1 MINHTPLFK
10 KSAVFLAL
18 SSTFVMPCYV
28 IAEEADNAEMRGIER
43 IQVTASRRTSSVQEA
58 PLNITA
64 LDSDVMKD
72 QNIGKLTE
80 IARWVPGLS
89 IPDQGGRGGNN
100 IIVRGLSTNSTGP
113 DSDGGTVATYFGEM
127 PLGVDVRLIDV
138 ERVEVL
144 IGPQGTLYGAGTLGG
159 ALRYIPKKAELDV
172 TSIELSGDIFNGAES
187 DNLGGETSF
196 VINKPLIEDVLAV
209 RASFNYYNDPG
220 FIDYAY
226 TIKEGGVSNPDPDWN
241 NQQEVNDNIRSVK
254 DANGEEVLTTRIAL
268 RWTPTDWLD
277 GTLTYLYQKSDVEGR
292 TVSNYKT
299 LGAGNPLRDLVGKY
313 ESAERYLEPDEN
325 KDSLISLEL
334 TADLGFA
341 ELVSATG
348 FSEHKN
354 KGQRDQTDL
363 LIANDWSYETFPTF
377 SAFTRETED
386 YDNFTQEVRL
396 VSQSDSMFSWIV
408 GAYYNKD
415 SGEALSEEYTP
426 HYADFAGSNRADDL
440 EYLQYTDEDVV
451 EKALFGEMSFQFTE
465 KFNVTL
471 GARFYKYDID
481 TTSAFTL
488 GLWDW
493 ERDLIGDSLVFDP
506 EAIDDDGNKVLIN
519 TLSDGDGSLFKLNAS
534 YKFTPDIILYATA
547 SEGFRLGGTN
557 GIAACP
563 EKLVAGQQYV
573 CAEPEEFAY
582 KPDSTTN
589 YELGFKSTWFD
600 NKLHFNAT
608 LFNIDWEDAQVGG
621 AATENGGLPY
631 IANAGTANSKG
642 IEISSRAMLSDS
654 LTVFMSYAHAK
665 AKLTEDVVGFFGRLE
680 AGDPATD
687 EYSILSG
694 DRLPGAPEH
703 QFSFG
708 VNYSQ
713 EVFDNKMLDI
723 VYGITAQ
730 SDIYSSAGLR
740 AEGESLPG
748 YALSNLSATLSDD
761 QWSVT
766 LYVDNLFNKYAYSST
781 RSTGKFAG
789 YYEFSNTYQDG
800 DIINGV
806 EVEDVA
812 KVIDNEATFDQYRA
826 YSHYVVAPRTIG
838 IKVNYLFDL

>member
-1 MINHTPLFK
+1 MFK
-10 KSAVFLAL
+10 KSAVVLAL

-28 IAEEADNAEMRGIER
+28 IAEETVNAEMRGIER
-43 IQVTASRRTSSVQEA
+43 IQVTASRRASSVQEA

-127 PLGVDVRLIDV
+127 PLAVDVRLIDV

-172 TSIELSGDIFNGAES
+172 TSVELSGDLFNGAES

-196 VINKPLIEDVLAV
+196 IINTPLIEDVLAV

-226 TIKEGGVSNPDPDWN
+226 TVKEGGVSNPDPDWN
-241 NQQEVNDNIRSVK
+241 NQQEVSDNIRPVK
-254 DANGEEVLTTRIAL
+254 DANGEEVLTSRIAL

-277 GTLTYLYQKSDVEGR
+277 GTLTYLYQKSEVEGR

-299 LGAGNPLRDLVGKY
+299 LGAGNPLRDVVGKY
-313 ESAERYLEPDEN
+313 ESAERYLTPDEN

-348 FSEHKN
+348 YSEHKN

-363 LIANDWSYETFPTF
+363 LLSNPWFYEDFPTF
-377 SAFTRETED
+377 SAFTRETEYFD
-386 YDNFTQEVRL
+386 SFTQEVRL
-396 VSQSDSMFSWIV
+396 VSQSDSALSWIV
-408 GAYYNKD
+408 GGYYNKKN
-415 SGEALSEEYTP
+415 EYALSEEYAP
-426 HYADFAGSNRADDL
+426 HFGAFLRSAYLPDNEDYGDFIRSGRIDDL
-440 EYLQYTDEDVV
+440 EYLELADDKTV
-451 EKALFGEMSFQFTE
+451 EKALFGELSYQFSE
-465 KFNVTL
+465 QFNVTV
-471 GARFYKYDID
+471 GARLYEYEIEIGSAIASPYLGDVVSDSVTFPSDQID
-481 TTSAFTL
+481 RFS
-488 GLWDW
+488 
-493 ERDLIGDSLVFDP
+493 
-506 EAIDDDGNKVLIN
+506 
-519 TLSDGDGSLFKLNAS
+519 SDGDGSLFKINAS
-534 YKFTPDIILYATA
+534 YQITKDIMSYLTV
-547 SEGFRLGGTN
+547 SEGFRLGGSN
-557 GIAACP
+557 GIGACP
-563 EKLVAGQQYV
+563 TPLPTGQNT
-573 CAEPEEFAY
+573 CALPSELAFE
-582 KPDSTTN
+582 PDSTIN
-589 YELGFKSTWFD
+589 YELGLKSTWFA
-600 NKLHFNAT
+600 NKLHFNVAI
-608 LFNIDWEDAQVGG
+608 FNVDWEDAQVSG
-621 AATENGGLPY
+621 AATVNGGVGY
-631 IANAGTANSKG
+631 TSNAGSANSKG
-642 IEISSRAMLSDS
+642 VEISSRAMITDNF
-654 LTVFMSYAHAK
+654 TAFMSYAYAK
-665 AKLTEDVVGFFGRLE
+665 AELTSDVDYFFDAKLREKPHTEEVL
-680 AGDPATD
+680 D
-687 EYSILSG
+687 EYSIRDG

-713 EVFDNKMLDI
+713 EVFDNKILDV

-730 SDIYSSAGLR
+730 SDIYSSPGLR
-740 AEGESLPG
+740 AEGEKLPG

-761 QWSVT
+761 AWSVT
-766 LYVDNLFNKYAYSST
+766 LYIDNLFDKYAYSAS
-781 RSTGKFAG
+781 RGSSRAAGFA
-789 YYEFSNTYQDG
+789 EFPSEIRNPGT
-800 DIINGV
+800 IN
-806 EVEDVA
+806 
-812 KVIDNEATFDQYRA
+812 QYRA

>member
-1 MINHTPLFK
+1 MINNTLLFK

-18 SSTFVMPCYV
+18 SSTFAIPTYV
-28 IAEEADNAEMRGIER
+28 IAEEADNAAMRGIER
-43 IQVTASRRTSSVQEA
+43 IQVTASRRASSVQEA

-127 PLGVDVRLIDV
+127 PLEVDVRLIDV

-172 TSIELSGDIFNGAES
+172 TSVELSGDLFNGAES

-196 VINKPLIEDVLAV
+196 IINTPLIEDVLAV

-226 TIKEGGVSNPDPDWN
+226 TVKEGGVSNPDPDWSN
-241 NQQEVNDNIRSVK
+241 SQEVSDNIRSVN
-254 DANGEEVLTTRIAL
+254 DANGEEVLTSRIAL

-277 GTLTYLYQKSDVEGR
+277 GTLTYLYQKSEVEGR

-313 ESAERYLEPDEN
+313 ESAERYLEPEEN

-354 KGQRDQTDL
+354 EGQRDQTDL
-363 LIANDWSYETFPTF
+363 LISNDWSYETFPTF

-386 YDNFTQEVRL
+386 FDSFTQEVRL

-408 GAYYNKD
+408 GAYYNKT
-415 SGEALSEEYTP
+415 SEYALSEEYTP
-426 HYADFAGSNRADDL
+426 KYAEFAGSDRADDL
-440 EYLQYTDEDVV
+440 EYLQLTDDEIV
-451 EKALFGEMSFQFTE
+451 EKAIFGEMSFQFTE
-465 KFNVTL
+465 QFNITV
-471 GARFYKYDID
+471 GARLYEYDIKA
-481 TTSAFTL
+481 TSAFTL

-493 ERDLIGDSLVFDP
+493 ERDLIDDSLVFDP
-506 EAIDDDGNKVLIN
+506 EAVNDEGQPII
-519 TLSDGDGSLFKLNAS
+519 TSTSSDGDGNLFKINAS
-534 YKFTPDIILYATA
+534 YKFTPDVLLYATI

-563 EKLVAGQQYV
+563 DPLPAGQTL
-573 CAEPEEFAY
+573 CALPNEFAY
-582 KPDSTTN
+582 DPDTTTN
-589 YELGFKSTWFD
+589 YELGLKSTWFD
-600 NKLHFNAT
+600 NQLHFNAT
-608 LFNIDWEDAQVGG
+608 IFNVEWEDAQVSG
-621 AATENGGLPY
+621 AATVNGGLPY
-631 IANAGTANSKG
+631 TANAGTANSKG
-642 IEISSRAMLSDS
+642 VEISSRAMISDS
-654 LTVFMSYAHAK
+654 LTAFISYAYAK
-665 AKLTEDVVGFFGRLE
+665 AELTSPVPGFFKSLDKDSPTFDE
-680 AGDPATD
+680 VTDPAYA
-687 EYSILSG
+687 EYSVFDG
-694 DRLPGAPEH
+694 DRLPGAAEH

-708 VNYSQ
+708 LKYSQ
-713 EVFDNKMLDI
+713 EVLNGKMLDI
-723 VYGITAQ
+723 NYGITAQ

-740 AEGESLPG
+740 AEGEKLPG
-748 YALSNLSATLSDD
+748 YALSNLSATISGDA
-761 QWSVT
+761 WSAT
-766 LYVDNLFNKYAYSST
+766 LYIDNLFDKFAFSST
-781 RSTGKFAG
+781 RSTGKPAG
-789 YYEFSNTYQDG
+789 YAEFPSE
-800 DIINGV
+800 IN
-806 EVEDVA
+806 
-812 KVIDNEATFDQYRA
+812 NSATTDQYRA